1 MLGAPQQRHGGS
13 DFCLC
18 VIAWKNNGSVN
29 AQPAFRRTPSDVKHD
44 CNPSTNMFLGKRVPA
59 PVHNPHDS
67 INLIFI
73 ISLDPLKIQ
82 HYAIQEW
89 HTKLE
94 ISSSR
99 NTVLESLTPMMIW
112 PSFSDGVGIASMCFS
127 MGGKSR
133 ANVIKI
139 RIDKEIIYPIQWFFS
154 RGEESLAQ
162 DEIEQI
168 MRRWADPS
176 TDRSV
181 STGYELTLTLMG

>member
-1 MLGAPQQRHGGS
+1 MDLSTPNRLLEEHPVMS
-13 DFCLC
+13 NM
-18 VIAWKNNGSVN
+18 IAIH
-29 AQPAFRRTPSDVKHD
+29 PRTCFLENEYRPWYTTLTTA
-44 CNPSTNMFLGKRVPA
+44 STWFLLP
-59 PVHNPHDS
+59 
-67 INLIFI
+67 